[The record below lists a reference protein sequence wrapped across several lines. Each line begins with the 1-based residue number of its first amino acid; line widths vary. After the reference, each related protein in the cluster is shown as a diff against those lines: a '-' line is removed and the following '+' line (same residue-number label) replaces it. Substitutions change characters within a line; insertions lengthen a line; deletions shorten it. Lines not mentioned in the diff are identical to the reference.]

1 MFDFRDV
8 VYRFRVFNPNG
19 EIVETQDF
27 RQAYEYA
34 RYESREQLDQRYLEQ
49 RARRGYVPGE
59 IVIIRIETG
68 GIMATFPGFAR
79 P

>member
-1 MFDFRDV
+1 MSDYRDV
-8 VYRFRVFNPNG
+8 VYRFRVLNPNG
-19 EIVETQDF
+19 EIAETQGF

-59 IVIIRIETG
+59 IVIVRIETG
-68 GIMATFPGFAR
+68 EIMATFPGFVR